1 MRSIWK
7 GAISFGLL
15 HIPVKLY
22 PAAQESRPRFRLLH
36 RLCHTPITYRR
47 YCPHCQ
53 QELENEA
60 ITRGYEFSP
69 GSFVTVEDQELEAL
83 PLPSAHTIRLLSF
96 VPLAELDPL
105 YYQKGYY
112 VEPAEGGARAYG
124 LLSQVLEE
132 SQRAGLARVLLRSR
146 EWLAAVASRGG
157 LLRLHTLWEAAEIR
171 SPQSLA
177 LPGEIRVEPQERALA
192 RQLVDQMTQPFQ
204 PDRFP
209 NQWQAAFQE
218 LLERKL
224 RGEAP
229 VRPAAPQEEP
239 AVSDLLAALEKSLQE
254 LEPQP
259 VSPS

>member
-22 PAAQESRPRFRLLH
+22 TAAQEARPRFRLLH
-36 RLCHTPITYRR
+36 RACHTPVEYRR

-53 QELENEA
+53 MELENEA
-60 ITRGYEFSP
+60 IVRGYEFSP
-69 GSFVTVEDQELEAL
+69 GSFVTVEDRELDEL

-96 VPLAELDPL
+96 VPQPEIDPI

-112 VEPAEGGARAYG
+112 LEPAEGGGRAYR
-124 LLSQVLEE
+124 LLSEVLEE
-132 SQRAGLARVLLRSR
+132 SDRAGLARILIRSR

-157 LLRLHTLWEAAEIR
+157 VLRLHTLFEAAEIR
-171 SPQSLA
+171 SPEGLA
-177 LPGEIRVEPQERALA
+177 LPQAAEVEPNEKVLA
-192 RQLVDQMTQPFQ
+192 RQLVDQMTRPFQ
-204 PDRFP
+204 PEQFP
-209 NQWQAAFQE
+209 KQWQQAFQD

-224 RGEAP
+224 RGEEA
-229 VRPAAPQEEP
+229 VRPAVPREEP
-239 AVSDLLAALEKSLQE
+239 AVSDLLAALEKSLKE

-259 VSPS
+259 VGRS

>member
-22 PAAQESRPRFRLLH
+22 TATQEARPRFRLLH
-36 RLCHTPITYRR
+36 RVCHTPVEYRR
-47 YCPHCQ
+47 HCPNCQ
-53 QELENEA
+53 QELEGEA
-60 ITRGYEFSP
+60 IVRGYEFSP
-69 GSFVTVEDQELEAL
+69 GSFVTVEDRELDEL

-96 VPLAELDPL
+96 VPLPEIDPL

-112 VEPAEGGARAYG
+112 VEPAEGGGRAYR

-146 EWLAAVASRGG
+146 EWLAAVASREGV
-157 LLRLHTLWEAAEIR
+157 LRLHALFEAAEIR

-177 LPGEIRVEPQERALA
+177 VPEAAQVEPQEKALA
-192 RQLVDQMTQPFQ
+192 LQLVDQMTQPFQ

-209 NQWQAAFQE
+209 NQWQQAFQH

-224 RGEAP
+224 RGEEP
-229 VRPAAPQEEP
+229 VRPAAPKEEP
-239 AVSDLLAALEKSLQE
+239 AVSDLLAALEKSLKE

-259 VSPS
+259 VGRS